1 MDVVIKK
8 DLQMTQTELIKT
20 VDGVKRSLDGY
31 LNDVIDT
38 ENKEG

>member
-20 VDGVKRSLDGY
+20 VEGVKRSLDEY

-38 ENKEG
+38 ENNEG

>member
-8 DLQMTQTELIKT
+8 DLQMTQAELIKT
-20 VDGVKRSLDGY
+20 VDGVKRSIDKY